1 MDWYSP
7 KKTFVKRAA
16 AYYRHSAQERQENSV
31 EIQQDQVRK
40 FAVDNDI
47 QIIEE
52 YIDRG
57 KTGLITEGRE
67 AFKRMLRDVETGK
80 HHFDYVLVLDVSRW
94 GRYQKRDIA
103 AYYSALCDMHGAKV
117 IYATIGFAPDNDLI
131 HGLRI
136 DIERYQA
143 ANYSREL
150 SSKVFKGCAKIAS
163 QGFRAGGMP
172 PYAFHRLLLDEQRNP
187 VQVLEPGQRK
197 SIQNQRVT
205 LIPGQPEQIAV
216 VKRIFRAFVQHK
228 KNPKQIAGMLNGDGI
243 PSPGDTNWT
252 ITAVL
257 NILSNELYVGTMVY
271 NKTTQRLKSPSRA
284 NPPGEWVRAEE
295 AFPAIIERKVFE
307 TAQGIILKTE
317 EDRSLRYSEK
327 EMLRRLLALYERYGT
342 LRGSLIAHE
351 EGMVSSAT
359 YAHRFGTVTAAYQ
372 RLFAEIIATRRSEV
386 VETIKTAIPD
396 LADFG
401 EFIVL
406 RDYVSIR
413 IQPVVP
419 FPHGYD
425 EAWSFTA
432 DARPEIDITLVVP
445 LSNGGTFAVLG
456 YLFLPRLMAGGRQV
470 RLLSTVPDNLAVH
483 AYTISEALQTLIGW
497 ETPHERDHCTHE

>member
-1 MDWYSP
+1 MDWYNP
-7 KKTFVKRAA
+7 KKTFAKRAA

-47 QIIEE
+47 EIIEE

-172 PYAFHRLLLDEQRNP
+172 PYAFDRLLLDEQRKP
-187 VQVLEPGQRK
+187 VQILDPGQRK

-205 LIPGQPEQIAV
+205 LKPGAPEEIAV
-216 VKRIFRAFVQHK
+216 IKRVFRAFVQNRK
-228 KNPKQIAGMLNGDGI
+228 TPKQIADLLNGEAI
-243 PSPGDTNWT
+243 PSPGDGTWS
-252 ITAVL
+252 ALSVRG
-257 NILSNELYVGTMVY
+257 ILTNELYAGTMVY
-271 NKTTQRLKSPSRA
+271 NKTTQRLKSPSHK
-284 NPPGEWVRAEE
+284 NPKTEWIRAEN
-295 AFPAIIERKVFE
+295 AFPAIIDRRLFDAAQVIIQKAEEER
-307 TAQGIILKTE
+307 L
-317 EDRSLRYSEK
+317 LRYSSK
-327 EMLRRLLALYERYGT
+327 DMLDRLRAVYAHYGT
-342 LRGSLIAHE
+342 VRASLIA
-351 EGMVSSAT
+351 GDRQMVSPAT
-359 YAHRFGTVTAAYQ
+359 YIHHFGTLVGAYQ
-372 RLFAEIIATRRSEV
+372 NLFADVIADRRAQV
-386 VETIKTAIPD
+386 VTLLKAAIPEI
-396 LADFG
+396 AECGDFL
-401 EFIVL
+401 VL
-406 RDYVSIR
+406 REYVSIHV
-413 IQPVVP
+413 QPVVP
-419 FPHGYD
+419 YPNGY
-425 EAWSFTA
+425 EAAWSFTP
-432 DARPEIDITLVVP
+432 DARPEIDITIGVP
-445 LSNGGTFAVLG
+445 LSNGGTFAILG
-456 YLFLPRLMAGGRQV
+456 YLFFPRLMLGGREM
-470 RLLSTVPDNLAVH
+470 RFDSTVPERLDLH
-483 AYTISEALQTLIGW
+483 AYTIRDALRTFIGW
-497 ETPHERDHCTHE
+497 EDNK